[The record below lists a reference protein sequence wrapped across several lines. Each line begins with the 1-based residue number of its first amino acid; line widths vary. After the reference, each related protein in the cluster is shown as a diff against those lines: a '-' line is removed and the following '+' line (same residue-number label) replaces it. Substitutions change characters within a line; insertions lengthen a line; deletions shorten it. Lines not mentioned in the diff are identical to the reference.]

1 VEDIAATADA
11 IDLVINN
18 VKIFIAA
25 VLKHGLSSNQKA
37 FYIFNVA
44 AITDSP
50 LSQLIPSFLPNVA
63 VIDWVFSSSAMNSHV
78 RTLGLLGSE
87 ALSGF
92 SAVFCL
98 GSGARGPLADSA
110 DGQWLNAYRT
120 LLDANN
126 VGLVGPIINCE
137 DKPHVQVHAFGI
149 RVSLVPLMLREVDNY
164 YTSKTF
170 VTMEDHFRTRLTDVV
185 IAAKY
190 SIASLVLYRRAQK
203 EYFDGTCLNST
214 KTSIAPYKFKHM
226 YGRASSSV
234 DWCMIHPKEAIFMRW
249 SGEVLNAKGFMCGK
263 SVAMNTQVNVAVGD
277 QVQQLM
283 GDLASLDDRN
293 QLQLAT
299 PEVST
304 GGKLHDL
311 YRQYV
316 FEDPERAVLLD
327 ALPTRP
333 LSSAASSKACFL
345 VRSAFMHDPSYHPQ
359 PKASFKL
366 LRMDLDGF
374 IKCEACR
381 NCFYYIRLF
390 FYFGFVLT
398 SQSMTLYLLLTVM
411 TLFVTYSH
419 DFICYLQS

>member
-1 VEDIAATADA
+1 MSKYLASVMPTIKSNLVIYSVEDIAATADG

-98 GSGARGPLADSA
+98 GSGVRGPLVDSA
-110 DGQWLNAYRT
+110 DGQWLDVYRT

-137 DKPHVQVHAFGI
+137 DKPHVQIHAFGI
-149 RVSLVPLMLREVDNY
+149 RASLVPLMLREVDNY
-164 YTSKTF
+164 YTRKTF

-185 IAAKY
+185 IAAKH
-190 SIASLVLYRRAQK
+190 SIASVVLYRRAQK

-214 KTSIAPYKFKHM
+214 KTSIAPYNGK
-226 YGRASSSV
+226 YVTSSSV
-234 DWCMIHPKEAIFMRW
+234 DWCMIHPKEAIFVRW
-249 SGEVLNAKGFMCGK
+249 SGEALNAKGFMCGK
-263 SVAMNTQVNVAVGD
+263 SVAMSPG
-277 QVQQLM
+277 
-283 GDLASLDDRN
+283 
-293 QLQLAT
+293 
-299 PEVST
+299 
-304 GGKLHDL
+304 
-311 YRQYV
+311 
-316 FEDPERAVLLD
+316 
-327 ALPTRP
+327 
-333 LSSAASSKACFL
+333 
-345 VRSAFMHDPSYHPQ
+345 
-359 PKASFKL
+359 
-366 LRMDLDGF
+366 
-374 IKCEACR
+374 
-381 NCFYYIRLF
+381 
-390 FYFGFVLT
+390 
-398 SQSMTLYLLLTVM
+398 
-411 TLFVTYSH
+411 
-419 DFICYLQS
+419 